1 MSGEPDYNDMTLDEL
16 AKLLSDRQR
25 KFAEELLTDNNAA
38 KAAERAGYS
47 AKSAASQG
55 SRMIRDPRIAA
66 YRRKYAAALYAG
78 LGITAA
84 EVALSLQEVAARCMQ
99 GRPHMSWDSSKHEW
113 VEDGTWVFDSKGAV
127 SALKA
132 LGDNLG
138 MFSSSRKDEQSG
150 GALRVEIAPELE
162 AYAK

>member
-1 MSGEPDYNDMTLDEL
+1 MSGEPDYNDMTLEEL
-16 AKLLSDRQR
+16 ARLLSDRQR
-25 KFAEELLTDNNAA
+25 RFAEELLIDNNAT
-38 KAAERAGYS
+38 KAAYRAGYS

-66 YRRKYAAALYAG
+66 YRRKYAAALYEG

-84 EVALSLQEVAARCMQ
+84 EVALNLQEIAVRCMQ
-99 GRPHMSWDSSKHEW
+99 GKPHLSWDSETHEW
-113 VEDGTWVFDSKGAV
+113 VEDGTWVFDSRGAV

-138 MFSSSRKDEQSG
+138 MFASSRKDEQHG
-150 GALRVEIAPELE
+150 GAVRVELAPELE
-162 AYAK
+162 AFAG